1 MTRFLPKPL
10 AYALA
15 IACAA
20 LLLPLFAQAEPAG
33 APDRSDEVTTLD
45 EVVVQG
51 GTLTSRSVRQA
62 QAELARVPGGVDLIN
77 LEDLNGQVVRN
88 LQDVLAFTPGVFAQ
102 SQTGADQTRLSIRGS
117 SIAETVTLR
126 GVAVL
131 RDGLPLTQTNGQT
144 RSALLDPATAGY
156 VEVYRGANALAYG
169 ASTLGGAIN
178 LISPTGHTTP
188 GVEMHMLLGEHGTLR
203 PRVSASFAG
212 DGRDGYA
219 TLSGAFQD
227 GFRDHLEQKDV
238 RFYGNLGWRHGARS
252 ETRFHLDVQDLS
264 QQLPGALTLAQLR
277 EDPTQADPRNIPID
291 ARGEVRQ
298 FRAAVQHTA
307 LPAAGQRLDVG
318 AYYQVIDFLSVGRF
332 GITSGYD
339 RDIGL
344 SLRHEWTATGNGVI
358 GRPARLVSG
367 GRLAY
372 GPSDSGR
379 YAIDSAG
386 ERGDRTSMRDD
397 NPLLLELFSEY
408 QHPLSPRLTGVAGMS
423 AVYAKRESRNTVLSG
438 FGTSID
444 AGEDFFGLNPKLG
457 LLWQASGGV
466 EVFGNLSR
474 SFELPDDFEYANAF
488 QDGTVHEQTATTLEL
503 GVRGRLGGFEWDAA
517 AYHARVRDEI
527 LSQELPLGSGIYV
540 TTNADRTVHE
550 GIELGLGWTQPL
562 DWFGADTLQLRGA
575 ATWNDFRYD
584 GDAAFGNNQLPG
596 VPRHAGR
603 AELTYQHANGFSF
616 GPNVGVASAYYVDFA
631 NTLRAP
637 SYVIWGL
644 RAAYTAPSAVGPFA
658 ALTVFA
664 EGRNLGDRHYV
675 ASTSI
680 TASADGMDTRIFNP
694 GLTRSFFVGAR
705 FSF

>member
-1 MTRFLPKPL
+1 MIRIPGPSL
-10 AYALA
+10 ASALA

-20 LLLPLFAQAEPAG
+20 SPLPLFAQGQPAVES
-33 APDRSDEVTTLD
+33 DRSDEVTTLD
-45 EVVVQG
+45 EVVVHGQ
-51 GTLTSRSVRQA
+51 TLTSRNVRKA
-62 QAELARVPGGVDLIN
+62 QAELARVPGGVDLVD

-117 SIAETVTLR
+117 GIAETVTLR

-131 RDGLPLTQTNGQT
+131 RDGLPLTQTNGQF

-188 GVEMHMLLGEHGTLR
+188 GVEMHMLLGEHSTVR

-212 DGRDGYA
+212 DDRDGYA

-227 GFRDHLEQKDV
+227 GFREHLEQRDM
-238 RFYGNLGWRHGARS
+238 RFYGNLGWRHGGRS

-291 ARGEVRQ
+291 ARSEVQ
-298 FRAAVQHTA
+298 QYRAAVQHTVLSA
-307 LPAAGQRLDVG
+307 SGQRLDVG

-332 GITSGYD
+332 GITAGYD

-344 SLRHEWTATGNGVI
+344 SLRHEWTAQAMGATGT
-358 GRPARLVSG
+358 PARLVSG

-379 YAIDSAG
+379 YAIGSAG
-386 ERGDRTSMRDD
+386 ERGDRTSTRED
-397 NPLLLELFSEY
+397 NPLALELFTEY
-408 QHPLSPRLTGVAGMS
+408 QHPLSSRFTGVAGVS
-423 AVYAKRESRNTVLSG
+423 AVYARRDSRNTVLSG

-444 AGEDFFGLNPKLG
+444 ASEDFFGLNPKLG
-457 LLWQASGGV
+457 FLWQVADGV

-488 QDGTVHEQTATTLEL
+488 QDGTVHEQSATTLEL

-517 AYHARVRDEI
+517 AYRARVRDEI

-540 TTNADRTVHE
+540 TTNADRTVHS
-550 GIELGLGWTQPL
+550 GVELGLGWTWSL
-562 DWFGADTLQLRGA
+562 GRSGVDTLQLRGA

-584 GDAAFGNNQLPG
+584 DDAVFGNNQLPG

-616 GPNVGVASAYYVDFA
+616 GPSVEVASAYYVDFA

-637 SYVIWGL
+637 SYAIWGL

-705 FSF
+705 LSF